1 MKVQTE
7 LKEYLLVNEL
17 LVKAFPGKEL
27 ELGGDKAS
35 RSFGLRPSAA
45 FIDLNSFFSL
55 ATNLQE

>member
-1 MKVQTE
+1 M
-7 LKEYLLVNEL
+7 NEL
-17 LVKAFPGKEL
+17 LKELLGNEL